1 MEQFFQWVIDSKN
14 INANIFTLISVVL
27 SGIISWIISAVYY
40 SMGNRN
46 VLKSSILHPIR
57 RLLEDTPS
65 WNNYRSLIELTKDR
79 SIKYLRRNERPILD
93 ELLMAY
99 KDICRYNYEA
109 VCAESLSSY
118 FKYKLKKNGV
128 DPSPVPVYV
137 EGELVDVDFPADM
150 LYFSEDLARAV
161 SQYPPEFDTEN
172 CTEAVINLFKYYCKK
187 CYTDKE
193 ITFFDDYQLT
203 SVLKQAKNRSNWD
216 AKFNRYKV
224 AKDAFLSMKSLI

>member
-99 KDICRYNYEA
+99 KDICRYNYERKR
-109 VCAESLSSY
+109 SRFQTFRRFWTSRILSC
-118 FKYKLKKNGV
+118 FLKAW
-128 DPSPVPVYV
+128 
-137 EGELVDVDFPADM
+137 E
-150 LYFSEDLARAV
+150 
-161 SQYPPEFDTEN
+161 
-172 CTEAVINLFKYYCKK
+172 
-187 CYTDKE
+187 
-193 ITFFDDYQLT
+193 
-203 SVLKQAKNRSNWD
+203 
-216 AKFNRYKV
+216 
-224 AKDAFLSMKSLI
+224 